1 MSGISNIIDIIN
13 AKTTEREKEII
24 SESERHKKIK
34 LEEAKRRA
42 DEKAS
47 DIIKKAEL
55 QAKSELSKYKASA
68 KLKSKFKMLEIKYT
82 LINEVLTA
90 TKEKM
95 ESIIGKVKYKKVLT
109 RLIVEGCK
117 ALSEEKLEL
126 IFPKNHA
133 SNVNIAEI
141 EKVIAKKIGKKTK
154 ISISKETIQ
163 SKGGVIIRTLDGRRW
178 VDNTFEARL
187 ERFENTVRD
196 TISSILFESKK
207 E

>member
-1 MSGISNIIDIIN
+1 MSGISNIIDIID
-13 AKTTEREKEII
+13 AKTAEKEQEII
-24 SESERHKKIK
+24 SEAERHKKIK

-47 DIIKKAEL
+47 DITKKADL
-55 QAKSELSKYKASA
+55 QAKSELSKYEASA
-68 KLKSKFKMLEIKYT
+68 KLKSKYRLLEAKDV
-82 LINEVLTA
+82 LINEILTA
-90 TKEKM
+90 VEKKM
-95 ESIIGKVKYKKVLT
+95 ESTVGKAEYKKILT

-126 IFPKNHA
+126 IFPKGHT
-133 SNVNIAEI
+133 SYVDISEV
-141 EKVIAKKIGKKTK
+141 EKVIAKEIGKKTK
-154 ISISKETIQ
+154 LSISRETKRV
-163 SKGGVIIRTLDGRRW
+163 KGGVIIRTLDNSKW

-196 TISSILFESKK
+196 TIARILFESR